1 MPITANS
8 TTPRRRSVNMTIRED
23 IMKTAKAL
31 RLNASK
37 AAEAGIVRAIREAQE
52 HEWRTQSR
60 AAIERHNKRIEQTG
74 PLLTPHWAEIE

>member
-1 MPITANS
+1 MSITANS

-23 IMKTAKAL
+23 IMKTAKSL

-52 HEWRTQSR
+52 HEWRTQNR
-60 AAIERHNKRIEQTG
+60 AAIEHHNKRIEQTG
-74 PLLTPHWAEIE
+74 PLLTPHWAEVE